1 MNNFVK
7 IYGMGFLLV
16 LFLSV
21 VSSAP
26 RKIYQPPDLENS
38 EDYQYC
44 LKQCKDLS
52 RDIKSCKFVCKGFAI
67 TDTKMCR
74 KRPHKG

>member
-21 VSSAP
+21 VSSAL
-26 RKIYQPPDLENS
+26 RKIYQPPDLENLV
-38 EDYQYC
+38 EFQQC
-44 LKQCKDLS
+44 LRRCYDPT
-52 RDIKSCKFVCKGFAI
+52 I
-67 TDTKMCR
+67 TDIMTSCIKPC
-74 KRPHKG
+74 KEKHPIPDNF